1 MKKVLKNNLFIVK
14 CIYKSGPI
22 AFFCVSFFIIGE
34 LIAYYLG
41 MNQGMWILD
50 SIGSIMPIK
59 IILFVVAIQCSVL
72 LLDSVRSWMTRY
84 TMPIAMTKVGEYLM
98 KELIDKIFD
107 IRQKEVENP
116 VFYDNYSRAVA
127 EINTRPANII
137 ELLRRMIS
145 SFLELILVVSIVSSL
160 NWRFAVMFVAA
171 SIVKTVVALITNEV
185 EYKRYEERTSIDR
198 KLSYVNRVI
207 YQPEY
212 GELLRNNGGYRGILN
227 NHYSYNVKE
236 ICLLIKK
243 YHSKLYLLWLI
254 NSVIETLCFH
264 LGPWIICIISLSR
277 GTMTMGQVT
286 VIMNASSFLPD
297 ICLNFFGTIVDI
309 RKQSLFIEN
318 LRYVLEYKVVRTRK
332 QMKEK
337 LKEGP
342 YILEVS
348 SASFSYDEAS
358 KLVLRNVN
366 AEIRYKE
373 KVALVGVNGA
383 GKSTLAKILSGL
395 YSPSEGRCY
404 LMGLDLDKWSLDDIN
419 KHIIMI
425 NQNTYMLSLTIAE
438 NVLQRPVA
446 TLEDYELVEDALKK
460 VGMYEKVSKFK
471 NGVDSYYTTEFD
483 EDGVVLSGGEQQKI
497 AIARVYVSNADVVIL
512 DEPTSALDA
521 FSEQEINTLLYTLL
535 ADRTIINISHRF
547 SFMKQVDTIFY
558 MENGRVME
566 KGSHDEL
573 MNLKGGYH
581 KLYMAQVSKYMEIS
595 TMKKNVDGV

>member
-1 MKKVLKNNLFIVK
+1 MKKVLRNNFFILK
-14 CIYKSGPI
+14 CICKSGPI
-22 AFFCVSFFIIGE
+22 AFICISFFIVSE
-34 LIAYYLG
+34 LVAYYLG
-41 MNQGMWILD
+41 TNKGMWILD
-50 SIGSIMPIK
+50 SIGCVMPVKLILLLVIMN
-59 IILFVVAIQCSVL
+59 FSVL
-72 LLDSVRSWMTRY
+72 LIDCVRSWMLRY

-116 VFYDNYSRAVA
+116 EFYDNYSRAVA
-127 EINTRPANII
+127 EINTRPGKII
-137 ELLRRMIS
+137 ELLRRMIA
-145 SFLELILVVSIVSSL
+145 SFFELILIISIVSSL
-160 NWRFAVMFVAA
+160 NWHFAVMFAAA
-171 SIVKTVVALITNEV
+171 SVVKTLVALITNEV
-185 EYKRYEERTSIDR
+185 EYRRYEERTGIDR
-198 KLSYVNRVI
+198 KLTYVNRVI

-212 GELLRNNGGYRGILN
+212 GELLRNNGGYRGLLN
-227 NHYSYNVKE
+227 NHYSYNIKE

-254 NSVIETLCFH
+254 DAVIQTLCFH
-264 LGPWIICIISLSR
+264 LGPWVICVISLSR

-286 VIMNASSFLPD
+286 VIMNASNFLPD
-297 ICLNFFGTIVDI
+297 ICLNFFGAIVDI

-332 QMKEK
+332 QMKGK
-337 LKEGP
+337 PKEGP

-348 SASFSYDEAS
+348 STSFSYDERS

-395 YSPSEGRCY
+395 YSPSEGHCY
-404 LMGLDLDKWSLDDIN
+404 LMGVDLDKWSLDDIN

-425 NQNTYMLSLTIAE
+425 NQNTFMLSLTIAE
-438 NVLQRPVA
+438 NILQRPVA
-446 TLEDYELVEDALKK
+446 TLEDYALVEEALKK
-460 VGMYEKVSKFK
+460 VGMYEKVNKFK

-483 EDGVVLSGGEQQKI
+483 EDGVVLSGGEKQKL
-497 AIARVYVSNADVVIL
+497 AIARVYVSNADIVIL

-535 ADRTIINISHRF
+535 SDRTIINISHRF
-547 SFMKQVDTIFY
+547 SFMKQVDTVFY
-558 MENGRVME
+558 MENGQVME
-566 KGSHDEL
+566 KGSHEEL
-573 MNLKGGYH
+573 MKLNGGYR
-581 KLYMAQVSKYMEIS
+581 KLYMAQASKYME
-595 TMKKNVDGV
+595 MKTE

>member
-1 MKKVLKNNLFIVK
+1 MKKALKNNLFILK
-14 CIYKSGPI
+14 CIYKSGPV
-22 AFFCVSFFIIGE
+22 AFFCILFFIIGE
-34 LIAYYLG
+34 LITYYLAT
-41 MNQGMWILD
+41 NQGMWILD
-50 SIGSIMPIK
+50 SIGSVTPFK
-59 IILFVVAIQCSVL
+59 IILFVACMYVSVL
-72 LLDSVRSWMTRY
+72 AIDCVGTWMSMY
-84 TMPIAMTKVGEYLM
+84 TIPIAMTKVGEYLTR
-98 KELIDKIFD
+98 ELIDKIFD

-116 VFYDNYSRAVA
+116 EFYDKYSRAVA
-127 EINTRPANII
+127 EIDERPGTILG
-137 ELLRRMIS
+137 LLRTIIS
-145 SFLELILVVSIVSSL
+145 SLLELILIIAIASSL
-160 NWRFAVMFVAA
+160 NWRFTVVFVLA
-171 SIVKTVVALITNEV
+171 SLVKTVVSIIINEV
-185 EYKRYEERTSIDR
+185 EYKRYEERTSVDR

-212 GELLRNNGGYRGILN
+212 GELLRNNGGYRGLLN
-227 NHYSYNVKE
+227 NYYSYNIKE
-236 ICLLIKK
+236 ICLLVKK
-243 YHSKLYLLWLI
+243 YHSKLYLLWLV
-254 NSVIETLCFH
+254 NAVIETLCFR
-264 LGPWIICIISLSR
+264 LGPWVICIISLSS

-286 VIMNASSFLPD
+286 VIMNAINFLPN
-297 ICLNFFGTIVDI
+297 ICLKLFGSIVDI

-332 QMKEK
+332 QLKRK
-337 LKEGP
+337 PKEGP

-348 SASFSYDEAS
+348 SASFSYDEDS

-425 NQNTYMLSLTIAE
+425 NQNTFMLSLTIAE
-438 NVLQRPVA
+438 NILQRPL
-446 TLEDYELVEDALKK
+446 TSLEDYALVEDALKK

-471 NGVDSYYTTEFD
+471 NGVDSYYSTEFD
-483 EDGVVLSGGEQQKI
+483 EDGVVLSGGEKQKI
-497 AIARVYVSNADVVIL
+497 AIARVYVSKADIVIL

-521 FSEQEINTLLYTLL
+521 FSEHEINTLLFTLL

-558 MENGRVME
+558 MENGRIVE
-566 KGSHDEL
+566 KGSHEEL
-573 MNLKGGYH
+573 MNLNGGYR
-581 KLYMAQVSKYMEIS
+581 KLYMAQASKYIETTAS
-595 TMKKNVDGV
+595 